1 MWDDSS
7 DSGALQELAE
17 ALKPNKTVLGQAPIH
32 LLRPSFMYLRQPG
45 KLSQFHSYI
54 LEILRPD
61 FVDHSTDI
69 ILLPWSG
76 ELVPEIRREFRRSLA
91 KHLFGWDSLLS
102 LRMRLS
108 VADFSWKHSEDTPKQ
123 VECGHIAQTI
133 LIAISHCVLR
143 TIIRHLAAI
152 LAVLTPS
159 DIPFVLRIIVQSLL
173 PNSPPDLSIEAERL
187 SELVHSAMPPGVS
200 MSYDL
205 NERCP
210 ACNAEVPLQ
219 DVTSAV
225 CSNGHAWARC
235 SITSFILATPMVR
248 TCIGCS
254 RKAFLPSSIHNQSEV
269 QNWLPT
275 AAQSWVVEE
284 LIEAV
289 QCCLFCGN
297 SFVTIL

>member
-1 MWDDSS
+1 MGQPPVTSDEVVCCRLFLETFRRHPKASRVWPHSS
-7 DSGALQELAE
+7 NYIDCYIALCTA
-17 ALKPNKTVLGQAPIH
+17 N
-32 LLRPSFMYLRQPG
+32 Y
-45 KLSQFHSYI
+45 
-54 LEILRPD
+54 
-61 FVDHSTDI
+61 HSTSSCY
-69 ILLPWSG
+69 PCS
-76 ELVPEIRREFRRSLA
+76 SY
-91 KHLFGWDSLLS
+91 
-102 LRMRLS
+102 
-108 VADFSWKHSEDTPKQ
+108 
-123 VECGHIAQTI
+123 
-133 LIAISHCVLR
+133 
-143 TIIRHLAAI
+143 
-152 LAVLTPS
+152 S